1 MRNSCIFVHRFTAD
15 FCQKSAFL
23 LTGRLETA
31 EAEQRLFGRRNN
43 VEELFF
49 LQPSSSVFSR
59 SLGSMRVSHTTLSRV
74 GTAATAG
81 TSSAAAA
88 SSRRL
93 TPNAQSIRS
102 APPTPFQ
109 NLVNNALQPLLSAS
123 KLFSPAP
130 RKAADLQV
138 LPAAREPFE
147 PSNSSGR
154 TLAKRTRQLSQASGS
169 KVYNSRAHL
178 INRLIRDNRI
188 LSAMT
193 ALTEDVA
200 NSSRTPFTADQME
213 NFILGMRIQSAK
225 HATTRPAPRLSKPT
239 DTDLWRPARLDPAI
253 AAKSLDIPIQCAYAI
268 AAIYDVCLQ
277 RNIQPT
283 AKMISAMLSCFL
295 DLLNPDQLYH
305 ATANALQ
312 HLVPP
317 AASADDQAAHLRRIN
332 HHALSSFIGAFGRTQ
347 KPEEGEALLRRWA
360 NAQGARDPTVLHADL
375 SIDLTGWGSN
385 VVLWQSLIKARVDAG
400 DLPGARI
407 WLDRYRQATRQF
419 PTPIKSAPYL
429 TYMAGIRKLVDLPHL
444 STARI
449 ERTSSQIRDAMNL
462 LIADRVPV
470 DIAIVAFILSFEAR
484 VGNVAGAYKII
495 QKQLGGILEAGQLH
509 DAALLHALFS
519 IQISAAKHTN
529 AQASS
534 KLKDLPSSRTLIQ
547 SLVQVGDAKVVT
559 STDNIAAC
567 RSRRTLNAALRAA
580 MAERDYPAAVVVL
593 NLFERWRVN
602 PSQSTYTFVVDPLV
616 AHGHTL
622 ALSPES
628 GEVKASASKLNLD
641 TTLKSVA
648 RQGDEQARAIQR
660 VVGDSTNGGDTMM
673 FSAQPIS
680 TLRQTQYLVRVL
692 NRVCAAELQSAQE
705 EGAVPP
711 GWLRLQESAS
721 WQDAERWQDTESPQ
735 DVERSYQ
742 ASVWKRVKSSI
753 LGAQDEMLGAVEERQ
768 DDLPTSRKLIHAKA
782 PTLSPSRRGFT
793 PVVSKRPTSSD
804 KVAPGST
811 GRGPMN
817 HARKQQRTRL
827 SSARSAATN
836 PRAFSTSAVTRNNT
850 NDPAACDLASAASRQ
865 DFTHLD
871 PVRAIYIPGFV
882 PYDLGL
888 ALQEHLVRQR
898 SDARAA
904 LRALSSATSSSASTL
919 SGHTVIAPS
928 TSEATLHSLASQDT
942 LLLLQHRPVYTEGR
956 RHDSENHL
964 VSSHLRSLGADF
976 HLTKRGGQITY
987 HGPGQLVG
995 YPILNLGSMNLASRC
1010 YVDRIQDSLIGLLKS
1025 RAVSTV
1031 PPPDDHT
1038 GVWADEYHKIASIG
1052 IQVRHRISSHGFALN
1067 VEKRSMAGF
1076 KHIVACGIVGRNMTC
1091 LQDRLDP
1098 NGPFEKYNTYKQ
1110 GQEVD
1115 REEKVESIAE
1125 AYMQHFAEVFGRQVR
1140 QAGHDEFEV
1149 ELRDEQW
1156 RDKLRQ
1162 GLGIEVAED
1171 ERVVGGIKVDGK
1183 QVVVG

>member
-1 MRNSCIFVHRFTAD
+1 MR
-15 FCQKSAFL
+15 L
-23 LTGRLETA
+23 
-31 EAEQRLFGRRNN
+31 
-43 VEELFF
+43 
-49 LQPSSSVFSR
+49 
-59 SLGSMRVSHTTLSRV
+59 SHTALSRA
-74 GTAATAG
+74 GTAAAAGPSSVTAP
-81 TSSAAAA
+81 
-88 SSRRL
+88 SSRHIAA
-93 TPNAQSIRS
+93 TAQSIRS
-102 APPTPFQ
+102 APPSPFQ
-109 NLVNNALQPLLSAS
+109 NLVNDALQPLLSSS

-130 RKAADLQV
+130 RKAAEVKV
-138 LPAAREPFE
+138 LPPVRAPFE
-147 PSNSSGR
+147 PSESSGR
-154 TLAKRTRQLSQASGS
+154 TLVKRTQRLSQASGS
-169 KVYNSRAHL
+169 KVYNNRVHL

-193 ALTEDVA
+193 AFTEDVA
-200 NSSRTPFTADQME
+200 NPNRTPFAADQME

-239 DTDLWRPARLDPAI
+239 ETDLWRPARLDPAI
-253 AAKSLDIPIQCAYAI
+253 EAKSLEIPVQCAYAI

-295 DLLNPDQLYH
+295 DLLSPDQLYH
-305 ATANALQ
+305 ATVNALQ

-317 AASADDQAAHLRRIN
+317 DASAAEQAAHLRRIN

-347 KPEEGEALLRRWA
+347 NPEEGEALLRRWA
-360 NAQGARDPTVLHADL
+360 NAQGDRDATLLHADR
-375 SIDLTGWGSN
+375 SIDLTGWGSS

-400 DLPGARI
+400 DLQGART

-419 PTPIKSAPYL
+419 STPIKSAPYL
-429 TYMAGIRKLVDLPHL
+429 TFMAGIRKLVDLPHL

-449 ERTSSQIRDAMNL
+449 ERTSSQIRDALHLMV
-462 LIADRVPV
+462 ADHVPV
-470 DIAIVAFILSFEAR
+470 DVAVVAFILSFEAR
-484 VGNVAGAYKII
+484 VGNVAGAYKLIQHQLDGII
-495 QKQLGGILEAGQLH
+495 EAGQLH

-519 IQISAAKHTN
+519 IRISAAKHTN
-529 AQASS
+529 SRASS
-534 KLKDLPSSRTLIQ
+534 KLKDLPSSRTLIR

-616 AHGHTL
+616 AHGHTF

-660 VVGDSTNGGDTMM
+660 IVGDSTNGGDTML

-692 NRVCAAELQSAQE
+692 NRVCAAELQIAQE

-711 GWLRLQESAS
+711 GWLRLQENAS
-721 WQDAERWQDTESPQ
+721 QQDTDRWQDAGCPQ
-735 DVERSYQ
+735 DVGRSYE

-768 DDLPTSRKLIHAKA
+768 DGIPTSRKLIHAKA

-793 PVVSKRPTSSD
+793 PVVPKKSTSPVKS
-804 KVAPGST
+804 APRSAGD
-811 GRGPMN
+811 GLVE
-817 HARKQQRTRL
+817 HARRQQHKRL
-827 SSARSAATN
+827 SSARSTATSA
-836 PRAFSTSAVTRNNT
+836 RAFSTSAVTHSNPI
-850 NDPAACDLASAASRQ
+850 DGEACDLASAAFRGDSTQ
-865 DFTHLD
+865 LD

-888 ALQEHLVRQR
+888 ALQEHLVKQR

-904 LRALSSATSSSASTL
+904 LRALSSTTSSSASTL
-919 SGHTVIAPS
+919 SGHTAISPS
-928 TSEATLHSLASQDT
+928 PSEATLHSLASQDT

-964 VSSHLRSLGADF
+964 VSSHLRSLGADY

-995 YPILNLGSMNLASRC
+995 YPILNLASMNLASRC

-1025 RAVSTV
+1025 RAVETV
-1031 PPPDDHT
+1031 APPDDHT
-1038 GVWADEYHKIASIG
+1038 GVWADEYHKIGSIG

-1098 NGPFEKYNTYKQ
+1098 KGPFEKYNTYAE

-1115 REEKVESIAE
+1115 RQEKVESIAE
-1125 AYMQHFAEVFGRQVR
+1125 SYKVHFAKVFGRQVR
-1140 QAGHDEFEV
+1140 EVRQDELEL
-1149 ELRDEQW
+1149 ELRDEEW

-1162 GLGIEVAED
+1162 GLGIEVGED

-1183 QVVVG
+1183 QVLVG

>member
-1 MRNSCIFVHRFTAD
+1 MR
-15 FCQKSAFL
+15 L
-23 LTGRLETA
+23 
-31 EAEQRLFGRRNN
+31 
-43 VEELFF
+43 
-49 LQPSSSVFSR
+49 
-59 SLGSMRVSHTTLSRV
+59 SHTALSR
-74 GTAATAG
+74 AG
-81 TSSAAAA
+81 SAAAA
-88 SSRRL
+88 GPSTVTAPSSRHL
-93 TPNAQSIRS
+93 TAKAQSIRS
-102 APPTPFQ
+102 APPSPFQ
-109 NLVNNALQPLLSAS
+109 NLVNDALQPLLSAS

-130 RKAADLQV
+130 RKAVEVNV
-138 LPAAREPFE
+138 LPPARAPFE
-147 PSNSSGR
+147 PSESSGR
-154 TLAKRTRQLSQASGS
+154 TLVKRTQRLSQASGS
-169 KVYNSRAHL
+169 KVYNNRVHL

-193 ALTEDVA
+193 AFTEDVA
-200 NSSRTPFTADQME
+200 NPNRTPFAADQME

-239 DTDLWRPARLDPAI
+239 DTNLWRPARLDPAI
-253 AAKSLDIPIQCAYAI
+253 EAKSLDIPIQCAYAI
-268 AAIYDVCLQ
+268 AAVYDVCLQ

-295 DLLNPDQLYH
+295 DLLSPDQLYH

-317 AASADDQAAHLRRIN
+317 AASAAEQSAHLRRIN

-347 KPEEGEALLRRWA
+347 KPEEGEALLGRWA
-360 NAQGARDPTVLHADL
+360 NAQGARDATLLHADR
-375 SIDLTGWGSN
+375 SIDLTGWGSS
-385 VVLWQSLIKARVDAG
+385 VVLWHSLIKARVDAG
-400 DLPGARI
+400 DLQGART

-462 LIADRVPV
+462 MVADHVPV
-470 DIAIVAFILSFEAR
+470 DVAVVAFILSFEAR
-484 VGNVAGAYKII
+484 VGNVAGAYKLVQHQLDGII
-495 QKQLGGILEAGQLH
+495 EAGQLH

-519 IQISAAKHTN
+519 IRISAAKHTN
-529 AQASS
+529 ARTSS
-534 KLKDLPSSRTLIQ
+534 KLKDLPSSRTLIR

-567 RSRRTLNAALRAA
+567 RSRRILNAALRAA

-692 NRVCAAELQSAQE
+692 NRVCAAELQIAQE

-711 GWLRLQESAS
+711 GWLRLQENAS
-721 WQDAERWQDTESPQ
+721 QQDTDRWQDAESPQ
-735 DVERSYQ
+735 DVGAYE

-768 DDLPTSRKLIHAKA
+768 DGVPASRRLIHANA

-793 PVVSKRPTSSD
+793 PVVSKRTTSPAKTAPCSAG
-804 KVAPGST
+804 KGPVA
-811 GRGPMN
+811 
-817 HARKQQRTRL
+817 HARKQQHTRL
-827 SSARSAATN
+827 SSPRSASTSA
-836 PRAFSTSAVTRNNT
+836 RAFSTSAVTRSNP
-850 NDPAACDLASAASRQ
+850 NDGAACDLASAASRG

-882 PYDLGL
+882 PYDLGF
-888 ALQEHLVRQR
+888 ALQEHLVKQR

-904 LRALSSATSSSASTL
+904 LRTLSSTTSSSASTL
-919 SGHTVIAPS
+919 SGHTVISPS

-964 VSSHLRSLGADF
+964 VSSHLRSLGADY

-1025 RAVSTV
+1025 RAVETV

-1098 NGPFEKYNTYKQ
+1098 NGPFEKYNTYAE

-1115 REEKVESIAE
+1115 REEGVESIAE
-1125 AYMQHFAEVFGRQVR
+1125 SYKDHFAKVFGRQVR
-1140 QAGHDEFEV
+1140 PAREDEFEL
-1149 ELRDEQW
+1149 ELRDEEW

-1162 GLGIEVAED
+1162 GLGIEFGEN